1 MQVFRTKS
9 AIIKGSSF
17 HEVNKRA
24 LSIYREIKRRS
35 KRTPYIRSAYFNN
48 GKIFLAV
55 FWHHFWEKEK
65 WGDRM
70 RRLRFYPAAVELI
83 QGSKCEPISKEN
95 PNKSNE
101 ILHRF
106 LGITR
111 ENMIFHVQ
119 IKEDKRSGRK
129 DLISIFPESKKTF
142 R

>member
-1 MQVFRTKS
+1 MQAYRAKSSVLSGTNFR
-9 AIIKGSSF
+9 
-17 HEVNKRA
+17 EVHKKA
-24 LSIYREIKRRS
+24 LGIYQDIKRRS
-35 KRTPYIRSAYFNN
+35 KRIPYLRSAYF
-48 GKIFLAV
+48 KKDKVFLAV

-70 RRLRFYPAAVELI
+70 RRLRLYPAAVELI
-83 QGSKCEPISKEN
+83 QDSKCDPISKEN
-95 PNKSNE
+95 PNKPNE

-106 LGITR
+106 LGITKG
-111 ENMIFHVQ
+111 NIIFYVQ